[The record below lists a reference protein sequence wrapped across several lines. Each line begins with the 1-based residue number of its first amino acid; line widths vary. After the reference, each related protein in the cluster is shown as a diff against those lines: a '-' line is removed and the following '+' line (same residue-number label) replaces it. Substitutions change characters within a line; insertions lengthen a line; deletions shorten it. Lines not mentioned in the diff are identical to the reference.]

1 MSLKD
6 LNDTI
11 EKTDVNEISIKNIL
25 DTSMWVETDVSDLYN
40 KNTASFIVSKGPN
53 YTSIMNAIV
62 VLIKAGAYAERK
74 NNLLH
79 DNIWLVELPE
89 NERGNQELES
99 YKKFINDKT
108 YILNPSIRNSFIFPE
123 LENLPTKSSGPKL
136 NQLTGGSMENNT
148 EIYELINYARIN
160 LNNISEMNGGSL
172 DVISEAPKSLLD
184 GIEELLYQGKL
195 DLGDDDKERLVY
207 LLRKYT
213 KYNERINALNTYLHY
228 YNKLPENKKDPSDIL
243 KSVEDFDS
251 LNRVEYNKVTTDLLQ
266 QFKNIIDGK
275 KESTTKISKVPE
287 YHKKMLS
294 EFDYS
299 ILGYKLLLIVFGKIG
314 DQANSNYIKFNK
326 AFINELTNNMT
337 IGSGKTIEI
346 EPFMFNGA
354 PYNKDNIIT
363 TLKKLI

>member
-25 DTSMWVETDVSDLYN
+25 DTSMWIDTGNLDTYDMKGIDLKTVN
-40 KNTASFIVSKGPN
+40 FDKSKGPD

-62 VLIKAGAYAERK
+62 ELIKVGAYAERK

-79 DNIWLVELPE
+79 SNVWLVELPKT
-89 NERGNQELES
+89 ERGDPTLQS

-108 YILNPSIRNSFIFPE
+108 YILNPSVRNSFIFPE
-123 LENLPTKSSGPKL
+123 LKYLPDVSSGPQL

-172 DVISEAPKSLLD
+172 DVLSEGPKSLLD
-184 GIEELLYQGKL
+184 GIEDLLYQGKL
-195 DLGDDDKERLVY
+195 DLGKDDYKRLIY

-228 YNKLPENKKDPSDIL
+228 YNKLPEDKKNPSDIL

-251 LNRVEYNKVTTDLLQ
+251 HNRVEYNKVTTDLLQ
-266 QFKNIIDGK
+266 QFKNMIDGK

-287 YHKKMLS
+287 YHKKNLS

-299 ILGYKLLLIVFGKIG
+299 ILGEELLFIVFEKVG
-314 DQANSNYIKFNK
+314 DQAKTN
-326 AFINELTNNMT
+326 FIDELTKNM
-337 IGSGKTIEI
+337 IPEKDGDNIVIK
-346 EPFMFNGA
+346 PFKFKGEN
-354 PYNKDNIIT
+354 YDKRNIIT
-363 TLKKLI
+363 VLKNLI